1 MNNAEYKILLI
12 EFSGSKKK
20 ILLQMLMDLGFNVNT
35 VNTIESAIQKVL
47 SFSPDLVICVDD
59 LGEYTGFQIYNM
71 LERELLKK
79 GTPFILVLEEFSHTN
94 ISMGQ
99 ELGIDAFLFPPYEHE
114 TIGNIL
120 ENKIRKSQA
129 SQELSLKYLKR

>member
-12 EFSGSKKK
+12 EFSGSNKK
-20 ILLQMLMDLGFNVNT
+20 ILLQMLMDLGFNVNN

-71 LERELLKK
+71 LEREIFKK
-79 GTPFILVLEEFSHTN
+79 GAPFILVLEEFSQTN

-99 ELGIDAFLFPPYEHE
+99 D
-114 TIGNIL
+114 
-120 ENKIRKSQA
+120 RKSTRLNSSHVRISYA
-129 SQELSLKYLKR
+129 VFCLKKKNKNKNNKE